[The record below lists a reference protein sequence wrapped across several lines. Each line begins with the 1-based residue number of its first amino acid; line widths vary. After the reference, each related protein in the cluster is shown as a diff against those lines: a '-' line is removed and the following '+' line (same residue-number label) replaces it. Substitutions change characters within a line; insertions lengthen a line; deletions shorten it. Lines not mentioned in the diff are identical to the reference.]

1 MHLKMHGQGRLAHHL
16 HIQIE
21 AANAVVCIRVSYHAA
36 YTPVSVGEKS
46 VTTCCVCGTVS
57 SLVQGGQTDM
67 LHCCYIT
74 LKISFSNTKRKLVT
88 HIRIILM
95 VNVTTH

>member
-21 AANAVVCIRVSYHAA
+21 AANAVVCICVRYHAA

-46 VTTCCVCGTVS
+46 VTTGCVCGPVS
-57 SLVQGGQTDM
+57 SLAHGGHVALP
-67 LHCCYIT
+67 LHHT
-74 LKISFSNTKRKLVT
+74 ED
-88 HIRIILM
+88 IIFK
-95 VNVTTH
+95 H